1 MTGSNES
8 EENEKRK
15 PNLKPNDVQVGIPVM
30 VRIMVPVSV
39 PIPKVVYENPI
50 CELHGDKVVEVEH
63 DNEHFQMAM
72 GIAAKS
78 PLVECAVTA
87 LLSAA
92 GLFKHNH
99 PESGVRVFYTPVAG
113 VIDEEEI

>member
-1 MTGSNES
+1 MTDLNES
-8 EENEKRK
+8 EESAKL
-15 PNLKPNDVQVGIPVM
+15 NLKPSDVQVGIPVM

-39 PIPKVVYENPI
+39 PIPKVVYQNPI
-50 CELHGDKVVEVEH
+50 CELNGDKVVEAEG
-63 DNEHFQMAM
+63 NEEHFEMAM

-78 PLVECAVTA
+78 PLVEGAVTA

>member
-1 MTGSNES
+1 MTDSNES
-8 EENEKRK
+8 EKSEK
-15 PNLKPNDVQVGIPVM
+15 PNQKPSDVQVGIPIM

-39 PIPKVVYENPI
+39 PLPKVVYENPVF
-50 CELHGDKVVEVEH
+50 ELNGDRVVDVEG
-63 DNEHFQMAM
+63 NEEHFQMAM

-78 PLVECAVTA
+78 PLVEGAVTA
-87 LLSAA
+87 LLSSA

-99 PESGVRVFYTPVAG
+99 PGAGIRVFYTPVAG